1 MGPVL
6 SFILGVI
13 VGVIGAWWFF
23 ERRDAKSREEM
34 EAGWKKKLEHV
45 EAEVRQADIAHDET
59 KEKLRLLQHERV
71 TPPASE
77 SAVSTIVPPSSGT
90 PASPATKQP
99 AADQPAG
106 GTERLAQQR
115 RRIDAKLA
123 QLPAGSSARQR
134 LLAERAAL
142 AGTEGGNAR
151 PQPLFP
157 VPSEIPDDLERIRG
171 IGAVLKQ
178 RLNDLGITTFAQIAA
193 FNEADLARVDEVLN
207 FKGRIAREGWVEQ
220 AKALCDG
227 G

>member
-13 VGVIGAWWFF
+13 IGVIGAWWFF
-23 ERRDAKSREEM
+23 ERRDAKSRKEM

-45 EAEVRQADIAHDET
+45 EAEVRQADVAHDET

-71 TPPASE
+71 TPPPSE
-77 SAVSTIVPPSSGT
+77 SAASTTAPP
-90 PASPATKQP
+90 AQAAKQSAAP
-99 AADQPAG
+99 AADQPPGEA
-106 GTERLAQQR
+106 ERLAQQR

-123 QLPAGSSARQR
+123 QLPAGSSARRR
-134 LLAERAAL
+134 LMAERVAL
-142 AGTEGGNAR
+142 AGDETGTTK
-151 PQPLFP
+151 PQPLFAA
-157 VPSEIPDDLERIRG
+157 PSEAPDDLERIRG
-171 IGAVLKQ
+171 IGAVLRQ

-193 FNEADLARVDEVLN
+193 FSEADLARVDEVLN

-220 AKALCDG
+220 AKALRDG